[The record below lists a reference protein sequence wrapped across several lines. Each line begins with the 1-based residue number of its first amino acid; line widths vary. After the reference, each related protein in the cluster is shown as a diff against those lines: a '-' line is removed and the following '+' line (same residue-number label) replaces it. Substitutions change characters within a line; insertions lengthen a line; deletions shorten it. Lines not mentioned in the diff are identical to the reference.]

1 MPKEFY
7 TEKDIEDLVRRGVH
21 SLEINEQVFLTE
33 LAYEKAER
41 LGLKLLKMGAA
52 DPSVPVRP
60 YISGQPGQKSSQP
73 VFTVTVKPSLTM
85 PAQRSQSSGDSD
97 LRNRIRSAV
106 MSRLG
111 NQVDGALLDRI
122 IERVLHST
130 GVK

>member
-7 TEKDIEDLVRRGVH
+7 TEKDIEDMVRRGVH
-21 SLEINEQVFLTE
+21 SLEINDQVYLTE

-41 LGLKLLKMGAA
+41 LGLKLLKQGPA

-60 YISGQPGQKSSQP
+60 YISGQPAQKSSQP
-73 VFTVTVKPSLTM
+73 VVKAAVKPSMTM
-85 PAQRSQSSGDSD
+85 PAQRSQSASESD

-111 NQVDGALLDRI
+111 NQVDSALLDRI

>member
-7 TEKDIEDLVRRGVH
+7 TEKDIEDLVRRGIN
-21 SLEINEQVFLTE
+21 SLEVNDEVYLTE

-41 LGLKLLKMGAA
+41 LGMKLLKQGAA

-60 YISGQPGQKSSQP
+60 YISAAATQNSAGSAAKP
-73 VFTVTVKPSLTM
+73 VSMSTTVA
-85 PAQRSQSSGDSD
+85 PAKRSQASGDSE

-106 MSRLG
+106 MTRLG
-111 NQVDGALLDRI
+111 NQVDAALLDRI

>member
-7 TEKDIEDLVRRGVH
+7 TEKDIEDLVRRGTH
-21 SLEINEQVFLTE
+21 SLEVNDNVYLTE

-41 LGLKLLKMGAA
+41 LGLKLLKQGKA

-60 YISGQPGQKSSQP
+60 YISAAATQSFTSSVP
-73 VFTVTVKPSLTM
+73 KTVSLSA
-85 PAQRSQSSGDSD
+85 PAASAQRSQASGDSE
-97 LRNRIRSAV
+97 LQNRIRSAV
-106 MSRLG
+106 MTRLG
-111 NQVDGALLDRI
+111 NQVDAALLDRI

>member
-7 TEKDIEDLVRRGVH
+7 TEKDIEDLVRRGIH

-41 LGLKLLKMGAA
+41 LGLKLLKQGAA

-60 YISGQPGQKSSQP
+60 YISGQPAQKSSHLA
-73 VFTVTVKPSLTM
+73 VKAAATPSLAM
-85 PAQRSQSSGDSD
+85 PAQRSQSAGESE

-111 NQVDGALLDRI
+111 NQVDSALLDRI

>member
-7 TEKDIEDLVRRGVH
+7 TEKDIEDLVRRGIH

-41 LGLKLLKMGAA
+41 LGLKLLKQGAA

-60 YISGQPGQKSSQP
+60 YISGQPAQKSSQP
-73 VFTVTVKPSLTM
+73 ALKAAVTPSLAM
-85 PAQRSQSSGDSD
+85 PAQRSQSAGDSD

-111 NQVDGALLDRI
+111 NQVDSALLDRI